1 MQIEGWEL
9 PLPNFL
15 ALDFFYP
22 LAELHSDCL
31 PILLTVFSSWADSIC
46 VVATQMLSSMPQSC
60 PCPEEGWEEMQ
71 FCFPLCSSGLRIKG
85 KAARLSACVKVS
97 VHLRLSWCGKEGHNI
112 ACWLS
117 FILMIS
123 HTPLILYL
131 LCTEELLKTTKQV
144 SYPDKL
150 WCKLSSA
157 ALPAFLSLS
166 IRSTTM
172 LSSAQLSL
180 AALESISI
188 SS

>member
-1 MQIEGWEL
+1 MTACPSCSQYF
-9 PLPNFL
+9 P
-15 ALDFFYP
+15 
-22 LAELHSDCL
+22 AELIVFVLWQPKCCHPCL
-31 PILLTVFSSWADSIC
+31 RAVPALRKDGRRCSFA
-46 VVATQMLSSMPQSC
+46 
-60 PCPEEGWEEMQ
+60 
-71 FCFPLCSSGLRIKG
+71 FPPCSSGLRIKG